1 MTRIVKATT
10 NDTTLLSKIGRITLL
25 ESHGHSA
32 PAEDIEAYVTAK
44 YNEAAMQE
52 ELSDPGNL
60 YHIIYQDGTAAG
72 YSKIVLNTAHENIPQ
87 PNVTKLDRIYVLK
100 EFYGTKLGYELLRFN
115 IELSKNNGQA
125 GIWLFTWVE
134 NHRAVQFYERA
145 GFTIIGS
152 HDFRVSERRTN
163 LNHQMLLLF

>member
-10 NDTTLLSKIGRITLL
+10 SDKALLANIGRITLL

-32 PAEDIEAYVTAK
+32 PAEDIEAYVTEK
-44 YNEAAMQE
+44 YNEAAMLQE
-52 ELSDPGNL
+52 LADPGNL
-60 YHIIYQDGTAAG
+60 YHIIYQEGTAAG
-72 YSKIVLNTAHENIPQ
+72 YSKIVLHSSHENIPQ

-100 EFYGTKLGYELLRFN
+100 EYYGTKLGYELLRFN
-115 IELSKNNGQA
+115 IDLAKQHGQA

-163 LNHQMLLLF
+163 PNHQMLLLF